1 MWSTIFSQLLV
12 ATALILLV
20 VATATRDWQILGM
33 EKPKVHTNIGLWQTC
48 SKSEDK
54 LTACYSTK
62 TGSSHKYA
70 LYAVRSL
77 SIISLFVVC
86 AGLLLTTRPIS
97 LTLIGIAVLLTGL
110 VLFLYSSQLEN
121 YFSQYFDSLM
131 YSRYG
136 YSYYL
141 QASATA
147 LLLVALVAGCSK
159 H

>member
-1 MWSTIFSQLLV
+1 MWSSIFSQLLV

-48 SKSEDK
+48 SKLGNK
-54 LTACYSTK
+54 LTACHSTK
-62 TGSSHKYA
+62 AGSSHKFV
-70 LYAVRSL
+70 LYAIRSL
-77 SIISLFVVC
+77 SVISMLVVG
-86 AGLLLTTRPIS
+86 AGLLLTSRPIS

-121 YFSQYFDSLM
+121 YFSQYFDLLM

-136 YSYYL
+136 YSYHL
-141 QASATA
+141 QAAATA
-147 LLLVALVAGCSK
+147 LLLVALVVGCSN